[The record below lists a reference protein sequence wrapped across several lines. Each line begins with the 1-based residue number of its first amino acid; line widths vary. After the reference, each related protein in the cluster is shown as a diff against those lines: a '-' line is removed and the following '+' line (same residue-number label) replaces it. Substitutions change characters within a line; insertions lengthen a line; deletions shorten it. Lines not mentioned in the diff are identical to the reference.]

1 MSASDPTCKLNESES
16 ETLTVPFAIVN
27 VPSVFF
33 VTVATVSVPML
44 LAVASSFFISART
57 SSDDFAFSNAV
68 CVDAC
73 VKTFASAPTLDA
85 SNVSVPVA
93 FVTLYCPPKPSS
105 IFPFTAAASLLPILV
120 ASSPSSR
127 VIS

>member
-1 MSASDPTCKLNESES
+1 
-16 ETLTVPFAIVN
+16 
-27 VPSVFF
+27 
-33 VTVATVSVPML
+33 ML
-44 LAVASSFFISART
+44 LAVVSSFFIRSRT
-57 SSDDFAFSNAV
+57 ASDDFAFSNAV

-73 VKTFASAPTLDA
+73 VKTFAPAPAFDA

-105 IFPFTAAASLLPILV
+105 IFPLIAAASLSPILV
-120 ASSPSSR
+120 ASSPSPR